1 MQSLRICF
9 VGDSLVNGTGDP
21 ACLGWTGRVCAAACD
36 AGHDITYYNLG
47 IRRATSADLHGYW
60 RDEVTRRLPG
70 EFDGRVVFSFGVND
84 TTELDGALR
93 VPPETTLEHA
103 RAMLTDARS
112 TWPILLIGP
121 TPVLDTAHNERIV
134 QLSQRLAAIA
144 AELGVAYL
152 PVFDVLYR
160 SGVWLDE
167 VSRNDGAHP
176 RAQGYVELAQC
187 VQSWPAWR
195 DGLVER

>member
-1 MQSLRICF
+1 MKSLRICF

-21 ACLGWTGRVCAAACD
+21 ACLGWTGRVCAAACE

-60 RDEVTRRLPG
+60 REEVTRRLPEG
-70 EFDGRVVFSFGVND
+70 IDGRVVFSFGVND
-84 TTELDGALR
+84 ATAIDGLLR
-93 VPPETTLEHA
+93 VPQEATLQRA
-103 RAMLTDARS
+103 RAMLTEAQK

-121 TPVLDTAHNERIV
+121 TPVLDTAHNERIL
-134 QLSQRLAAIA
+134 QLSQRLVAVAK
-144 AELGVAYL
+144 ELGVAYL
-152 PVFDVLYR
+152 PVFDVLSI

-167 VSRNDGAHP
+167 VRSNDGAHP
-176 RAQGYVELAQC
+176 RAKGYAALAQC

-195 DGLVER
+195 NWLE